1 MNYFPVMSIK
11 TLLAHKSIY
20 FWSALGWTVF
30 VAVLCLMNGSNLP
43 RIGVKGVDKYVHF
56 IFHFL
61 FAFLWFMYGYKKTV
75 QPIAVAQWVLV
86 ASLLFGIF
94 IELAQAY
101 LTTSRNPD
109 VFDVLANTSGALV
122 ALSVMLLT
130 IHFANLKT

>member
-11 TLLAHKSIY
+11 TLLAHKSTY
-20 FWSALGWTVF
+20 FWLAQVWTLF

-43 RIGVKGVDKYVHF
+43 QIGVKGVDKYVHF
-56 IFHFL
+56 IFHFV
-61 FAFLWFMYGYKKTV
+61 FASFWFLYRYKKTFR
-75 QPIAVAQWVLV
+75 PIEAARWVLI

-109 VFDVLANTSGALV
+109 VFDVLANTIGALA
-122 ALSVMLLT
+122 ALSVLLWAIYYT
-130 IHFANLKT
+130 KLIS